1 MDSVDSLEKWAAYE
15 LWTLREAAY
24 LMSGLPPRSEVELK
38 ADMHGEGPVA
48 KAYRALKDATIAKS
62 LDFTDVDGV
71 LMRRRVR
78 PSAAV
83 AWAVKRGMLVPAAL
97 MSAREVATEPVA
109 LVADVAPV
117 ADDSPLPW
125 WRTDHDIQEL
135 AKNIGDKLH
144 SDGKRTSKVAIAKGI
159 ESRINVI
166 ERGKGKDRKSPN
178 WDTIRGVLPEWRK
191 SSV

>member
-1 MDSVDSLEKWAAYE
+1 MDSVDSLETWAAYE

-24 LMSGLPPRSEVELK
+24 LTSGLPPRSEVEFK

-97 MSAREVATEPVA
+97 MSARGAVSEPAPGVAAGTPQTWTPERLDELHAYRAAHGTKEAAEHFGVSTA
-109 LVADVAPV
+109 RVRQL
-117 ADDSPLPW
+117 LP
-125 WRTDHDIQEL
+125 T
-135 AKNIGDKLH
+135 
-144 SDGKRTSKVAIAKGI
+144 GKPATKGY
-159 ESRINVI
+159 SAFTHRP
-166 ERGKGKDRKSPN
+166 K
-178 WDTIRGVLPEWRK
+178 
-191 SSV
+191 

>member
-1 MDSVDSLEKWAAYE
+1 MDSVDSLETWAAYE

-24 LMSGLPPRSEVELK
+24 LMSGLPPRSEVEFK

-83 AWAVKRGMLVPAAL
+83 AWAVKRGVLVPAAL
-97 MSAREVATEPVA
+97 MSARGAVSEPAPGVFAT
-109 LVADVAPV
+109 
-117 ADDSPLPW
+117 
-125 WRTDHDIQEL
+125 
-135 AKNIGDKLH
+135 AKASKA
-144 SDGKRTSKVAIAKGI
+144 TQAAEKVAREDGRLGECEAWGI
-159 ESRINVI
+159 VFDKASVNSLPYGVGAVAETLNITRQSLSTDVKAALRRRFDTARN
-166 ERGKGKDRKSPN
+166 GKG
-178 WDTIRGVLPEWRK
+178 
-191 SSV
+191 